1 MNLKNWPIIPFIVII
16 ALVAGLL
23 FWEKSQIRKNKD
35 SEVHYHAG
43 FQVYIDD
50 ELQDFSDVKFMHIE
64 PCSEE
69 EHEEETEE
77 HKQIELAHL
86 HDGVGDVVHVHRN
99 GATWGDLFR
108 NINFSVS
115 ENVAAYVNGEPVE
128 NFLSYPIASYDS
140 VIIIQGEIND
150 LNKKLESA
158 VTREHMIEAEAK
170 SETCG
175 S

>member
-77 HKQIELAHL
+77 HKQIELAHTL
-86 HDGVGDVVHVHRN
+86 KLPLQTLKV
-99 GATWGDLFR
+99 TP
-108 NINFSVS
+108 
-115 ENVAAYVNGEPVE
+115 AAKP
-128 NFLSYPIASYDS
+128 YPEK
-140 VIIIQGEIND
+140 QK
-150 LNKKLESA
+150 LNK
-158 VTREHMIEAEAK
+158 
-170 SETCG
+170 
-175 S
+175 